1 MRQSKEFYRSISLD
15 RVNQPNPTDPVL
27 FYPKEFNVFDNFTA
41 YQVLYDHY
49 LWPTCEH
56 AFQAAGFK
64 GVSEDVVVQIK
75 HAKSAH
81 DAQKVMQ
88 ANVSKLRPNWEEE
101 QREVMKDIL
110 RCKIDQHPYVLKK
123 LLQSGDR
130 EIIEDSWRDDVWGWG
145 EDKSGKNRLGEIWME
160 LRKEYQRSQAGYKYL

>member
-1 MRQSKEFYRSISLD
+1 MRQSKEFYTALPID

-41 YQVLYDHY
+41 YQVQYDGY
-49 LWPTCEH
+49 LWSTSEH

-64 GVSEDVVVQIK
+64 GVAEDLVEEIK
-75 HAKSAH
+75 QARSAH

-88 ANVSKLRPNWEEE
+88 AHTDKLRPNWEEE
-101 QREVMKDIL
+101 QRDVMKSIL
-110 RCKIDQHPYVLKK
+110 RCKIEQHPYVLKK

-145 EDKSGKNRLGEIWME
+145 EKKEGENRLGKIWME
-160 LRKEYQRSQAGYKYL
+160 LREEYKERI